1 MGTQP
6 PAGTRDFLPSEAA
19 IITETGKV
27 LLSEFSK
34 WGYKRIITPS
44 IEYIDTLRINSDV
57 NNLFKVVD
65 VGSGELLSF
74 RSDFTLQIG
83 RLSSTIINSN
93 ALPFKFSYCGPVLRN
108 IDVVSG
114 KHREIWQAGVEM
126 IGPDSPESDAEL
138 IVMAIESLKKLK
150 IKDFNVDIGNVEFF
164 RGIISDLDENISKKI
179 EYCVTRK
186 DVSSLI
192 NILENVNLSDRKKDI
207 IKELPFMFGEE
218 DIIKKAWDMV
228 DNNRSKRA
236 IENIER
242 IISYIKTYQLDDYIT
257 IDLGEVRRLH
267 YYTGTI
273 FECYAPGS
281 GYELIGGGRY
291 NNLLESFG
299 QNYAG
304 AGFAINLDIISEFVG
319 RNKITVKSDDFLIAN
334 KTADRII
341 SVELNK
347 FLKNAGFKSEINFMD
362 YGYLEHIEYMK
373 QNYINNL
380 VYIYN
385 DKNNA
390 EKEKLIISYQNIKD
404 ENKSN
409 FYSLKEFKEYIININ
424 ILIRNNKFFFFGIIF
439 VVIYIN

>member
-1 MGTQP
+1 MNKKNNINLGTQS

-19 IITETGKV
+19 IIAETGKV

-34 WGYKRIITPS
+34 WGYKRVITPS

-83 RLSSTIINSN
+83 RLSSAIINSN

-114 KHREIWQAGVEM
+114 KRREIWQAGVEM
-126 IGPDSPESDAEL
+126 VGPDSPESDAEL

-164 RGIISDLDENISKKI
+164 RGIIAGLDENISKKI

-192 NILENVNLSDRKKDI
+192 NILENVNLNDRKKDI
-207 IKELPFMFGEE
+207 IKALPFMFGEK

-228 DNNRSKRA
+228 DNDRSKRA

-242 IISYIKTYQLDDYIT
+242 IISYIKTYQLDEYIT
-257 IDLGEVRRLH
+257 VDLGEVRRLH

-304 AGFAINLDIISEFVG
+304 AGFAMNLDIISEFIG

-373 QNYINNL
+373 QNHINNL

-390 EKEKLIISYQNIKD
+390 EKEKLIVSYQNIKD
-404 ENKSN
+404 ENKIN
-409 FYSLKEFKEYIININ
+409 FYSLKKFKEYIINIKK
-424 ILIRNNKFFFFGIIF
+424 I
-439 VVIYIN
+439 

>member
-1 MGTQP
+1 MNKKNIKLGTQP

-228 DNNRSKRA
+228 DNDRSKRA

-257 IDLGEVRRLH
+257 VDLGEVRRLH

-304 AGFAINLDIISEFVG
+304 AGFAINLDIISEFIG

-409 FYSLKEFKEYIININ
+409 FYSLKEFKEYIINIKK
-424 ILIRNNKFFFFGIIF
+424 I
-439 VVIYIN
+439 

>member
-1 MGTQP
+1 MNYNYIIVDKKNIKLGTQP

-83 RLSSTIINSN
+83 RLSSAIINSN

-126 IGPDSPESDAEL
+126 VGPDSPESDAEL

-192 NILENVNLSDRKKDI
+192 SILENVNLNDRKKDI

-228 DNNRSKRA
+228 DNDRSKRA

-242 IISYIKTYQLDDYIT
+242 IISYIKTYQLDNYIT

-304 AGFAINLDIISEFVG
+304 AGFAINLDIISEFIG
-319 RNKITVKSDDFLIAN
+319 RNKITVKYDDFLIAN
-334 KTADRII
+334 KTADCII

-373 QNYINNL
+373 QNHINNL

-390 EKEKLIISYQNIKD
+390 EKEKFIISYQNIKD
-404 ENKSN
+404 ENKIN
-409 FYSLKEFKEYIININ
+409 FYSLKEFKEYIINIKK
-424 ILIRNNKFFFFGIIF
+424 I
-439 VVIYIN
+439 